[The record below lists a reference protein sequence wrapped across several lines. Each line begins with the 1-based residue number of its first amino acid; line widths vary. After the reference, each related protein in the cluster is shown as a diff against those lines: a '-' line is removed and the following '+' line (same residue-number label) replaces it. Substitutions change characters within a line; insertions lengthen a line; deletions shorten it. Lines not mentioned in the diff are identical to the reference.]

1 MHPTRISQ
9 YVIRQL
15 GSFAHSVRA
24 GDAGRQSLRGKHGEP
39 PNKGRMMK
47 RLVSILALTA
57 AIVSQTLASHAAT
70 QTKPASLGVVL
81 TNAYDA
87 FGFKKNGLKHHFG
100 FSTVVEYKGK
110 TILFDAG
117 TDARIFEGNLKSLK
131 IDLRKVDVAV
141 VSHGHYDHIGGFDYL
156 LAVNPKVKIYLPNDF
171 LSLGAPT
178 RFPFRETEP
187 DVAKTLPKEMQ
198 YFGGERGVEGMV
210 TVPTGRFWRYN
221 AEYLTE
227 PKEVLPGVTVI
238 PTTSKLMGTFIKY
251 PPFENNP
258 QFVGMPELSVSF
270 ATESGEVIL
279 SGCSHSTIET
289 IVQETQKVRKGKIH
303 LVVGGFHLI
312 PYGRDYIEGL
322 AKRMKEEYEVESVAP
337 AHCSGHLGF
346 SIFQKV
352 FGAKYRFFG
361 LGERIHL

>member
-1 MHPTRISQ
+1 
-9 YVIRQL
+9 
-15 GSFAHSVRA
+15 
-24 GDAGRQSLRGKHGEP
+24 
-39 PNKGRMMK
+39 MK
-47 RLVSILALTA
+47 RSMFILALSA
-57 AIVSQTLASHAAT
+57 AIVLLTIASHAAT
-70 QTKPASLGVVL
+70 QIKPTRLGVVL

-87 FGFKKNGLKHHFG
+87 FGSKQNGLRHDFG

-117 TDARIFEGNLKSLK
+117 TEARIFESNLKSLK
-131 IDLRKVDVAV
+131 IDLRTVDIAI

-156 LAVNPKVKIYLPNDF
+156 LSVNPKVKIYLPNDF

-187 DVAKTLPKEMQ
+187 SVAKTLPKEMQ
-198 YFGGERGVEGMV
+198 YFGGERVVEGMV
-210 TVPTGRFWRYN
+210 TVPTGRFWKYDV
-221 AEYLTE
+221 EYLTE
-227 PKEVLPGVTVI
+227 AKEVLPGVTVI
-238 PTTSKLMGTFIKY
+238 PTTSRLMGTFIKY

-258 QFVGMPELSVSF
+258 QFVGMPELSVSLD
-270 ATESGEVIL
+270 TESGEVVL

-289 IVQETQKVRKGKIH
+289 IVQETRKVRKGKIH

-337 AHCSGHLGF
+337 AHCSGHLSF

-352 FGAKYRFFG
+352 FGGKYRFFG
-361 LGERIHL
+361 LGERIHLCVLRLHFG